1 MRSRVGLT
9 QGAARIPAAAP
20 VDRDRVRF
28 RTLLF
33 RYLAV
38 GFILLATVVVANPG
52 APDAPGDPDPWD
64 YQR

>member
-1 MRSRVGLT
+1 MDRTALRSRVGSMDDAT
-9 QGAARIPAAAP
+9 RIPAAVP
-20 VDRDRVRF
+20 LDRGQVRF

-52 APDAPGDPDPWD
+52 APNA
-64 YQR
+64 